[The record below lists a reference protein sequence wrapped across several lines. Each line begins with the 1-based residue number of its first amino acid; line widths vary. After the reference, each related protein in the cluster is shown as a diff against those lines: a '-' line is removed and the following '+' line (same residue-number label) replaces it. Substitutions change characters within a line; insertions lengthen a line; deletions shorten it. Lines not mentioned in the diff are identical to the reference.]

1 MNELE
6 KSKTY
11 YLGDFIIRMTEDGIL
26 RVTSDMGIMSIHP
39 SANNSIIIESKKH

>member
-11 YLGDFIIRMTEDGIL
+11 YLGDFIIKMTEDSIL
-26 RVTSDMGIMSIHP
+26 RVTSDKGVMSIYP
-39 SANNSIIIESKKH
+39 SANNSVIIESKKH